1 MFISVFKSEI
11 PSERLVVTSS
21 CYSNDI
27 KEDLALLL
35 VALFQPIRQGGLSGF
50 SKSLHGALDW
60 SKKHVEDNLCT
71 TSFSQQYPHPS
82 GLTPTPPNQKKK
94 KGLSESWDF
103 FEFPPTLLPRSN
115 KVTKRSSKGT
125 TNHLSQSIQWTGR
138 SGAWHLYAII
148 HANSIYTVK
157 GKDSALLLN
166 GKGYRVWTFC
176 CCGVPGHG
184 MHATVHVIFHSSSQ
198 SASFGV

>member
-1 MFISVFKSEI
+1 MMFISVFKSEI

-27 KEDLALLL
+27 KEDLTLLL

-71 TSFSQQYPHPS
+71 TSLSQQYPHPS
-82 GLTPTPPNQKKK
+82 GLTPTPPNQKKYEAIK
-94 KGLSESWDF
+94 LWNAPAKE
-103 FEFPPTLLPRSN
+103 PPTISANQYNGR
-115 KVTKRSSKGT
+115 VGVVRGICM
-125 TNHLSQSIQWTGR
+125 QSFMP
-138 SGAWHLYAII
+138 L
-148 HANSIYTVK
+148 
-157 GKDSALLLN
+157 DSALLLN

-198 SASFGV
+198 SASFGVWCT